1 MSAAMTSD
9 RRNLMPPA
17 PDDWQQAQIVRTERA
32 PDGTWSAVLT
42 MGFFDYWVRSY
53 RIEDGTVH
61 FQFQARRCA
70 DAEAA
75 FLRYIDG
82 LSGRMAG

>member
-1 MSAAMTSD
+1 MTPD
-9 RRNLMPPA
+9 RRNLIPPA
-17 PDDWQQAQIVRTERA
+17 SDGWQEAEILRTERA
-32 PDGTWSAVLT
+32 PDGTWSAILT
-42 MGFFDYWVRSY
+42 MGFLDYWVRSY
-53 RIEDGTVH
+53 RVENGTLK
-61 FQFQARRCA
+61 FQFQTRRCA